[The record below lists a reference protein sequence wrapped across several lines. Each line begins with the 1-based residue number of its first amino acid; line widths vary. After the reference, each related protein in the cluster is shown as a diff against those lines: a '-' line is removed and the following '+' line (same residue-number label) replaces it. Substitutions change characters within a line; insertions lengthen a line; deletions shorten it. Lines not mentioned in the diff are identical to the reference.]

1 MESQQQSWKLRF
13 SFKNATIIVC
23 LFNLVTALFL
33 LQGFFSPYSSRRF
46 PPDHSN
52 SVQLRYVKESDE
64 LRRAM
69 QPLELIRRVRE
80 IERESY
86 AEPETVQHT
95 ETKQTAAVDLSK
107 RLNAR
112 TFTDAASIK
121 GFCVIKLL
129 FRRIRAQDNQSSPV
143 VSCISPMKAM
153 PQWDMK

>member
-121 GFCVIKLL
+121 ALEEWRK
-129 FRRIRAQDNQSSPV
+129 RKMERARQREMGRNATAAS
-143 VSCISPMKAM
+143 
-153 PQWDMK
+153 